1 MNAKSSNSFFHTND
15 GITLIEVLLSIDP
28 KARTERS
35 KCWRQVHQQ
44 LISLGWTPNRIG
56 RTANQLKK
64 MGMLY
69 LSCSRNS
76 VSLVPVV
83 DSEWKIKKQKR
94 KRKSGHCV
102 YCGRHSKKL
111 TKDHVV
117 PRGQGGTSESS
128 NLVMCC
134 QSCNASKGNMTPE
147 QWAKSILN
155 YRRTESVYQNT

>member
-1 MNAKSSNSFFHTND
+1 MNAKSSNSFFHAND
-15 GITLIEVLLSIDP
+15 GRTLIEVLLSIDP

-35 KCWRQVHQQ
+35 KCWRQVRAQ
-44 LISLGWTPNRIG
+44 LISMGWTPNRIG

-83 DSEWKIKKQKR
+83 DSQWKTKKQKR

-102 YCGRHSKKL
+102 YCGRPSKSL

-117 PRGQGGTSESS
+117 PRSQGGTSESS
-128 NLVMCC
+128 NVVKCC

-147 QWAKSILN
+147 QWANSILN
-155 YRRTESVYQNT
+155 FRRREITHQNS